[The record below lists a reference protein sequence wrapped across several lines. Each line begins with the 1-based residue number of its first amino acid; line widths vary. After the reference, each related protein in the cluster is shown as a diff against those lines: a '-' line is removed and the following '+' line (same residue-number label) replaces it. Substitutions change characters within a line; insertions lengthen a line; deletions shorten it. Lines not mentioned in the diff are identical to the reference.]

1 MGRVRFCSSL
11 FCYSSHNSSVACIGC
26 RRTIYIWTCKFLY
39 GDIHMESGNNCRID
53 ASERAKTMALAIRT
67 TKPTDLSIKI
77 NLDGNLNNKTVESFE
92 QEIKQLLVNPL
103 QTLILDLQDLQF
115 ISSSGI
121 GALMK
126 LKATLYRK
134 KTELVTIN
142 LPPQIEKVFE
152 ILRLLPVMNVFENI
166 QEMDHYL
173 TKMQEKVIKENL

>member
-1 MGRVRFCSSL
+1 M
-11 FCYSSHNSSVACIGC
+11 
-26 RRTIYIWTCKFLY
+26 T
-39 GDIHMESGNNCRID
+39 
-53 ASERAKTMALAIRT
+53 LAIRT

-77 NLDGNLNNKTVESFE
+77 NLDGNLNNETVESFE
-92 QEIKQLLVNPL
+92 EEIKRLLTNPL

-126 LKATLYRK
+126 LKATLHSK

-142 LPPQIEKVFE
+142 LPPQIEKVFK
-152 ILRLLPVMNVFENI
+152 IMRLLPVMNVFESV
-166 QEMDHYL
+166 QELDNYL